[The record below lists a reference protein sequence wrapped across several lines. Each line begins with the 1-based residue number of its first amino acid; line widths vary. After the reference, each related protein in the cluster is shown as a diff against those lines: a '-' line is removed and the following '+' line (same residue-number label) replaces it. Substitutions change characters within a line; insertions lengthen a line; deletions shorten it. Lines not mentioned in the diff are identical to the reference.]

1 MINQI
6 YIWIGSLSAT
16 LFAIAAIFMRGQKA
30 GKQQSEAK
38 QYEAA
43 IKSVAQSK
51 QTKDDVAGA
60 NAIERKQLRKKW
72 ERD

>member
-1 MINQI
+1 MIDKI
-6 YIWIGSLSAT
+6 YIWIGSLSAA
-16 LFAIAAIFMRGQKA
+16 LLAIAAIFMRGKRA
-30 GKQQSEAK
+30 GKQQSGAK
-38 QYEAA
+38 QNEAV

-51 QTKDDVAGA
+51 QIKDDVAGA